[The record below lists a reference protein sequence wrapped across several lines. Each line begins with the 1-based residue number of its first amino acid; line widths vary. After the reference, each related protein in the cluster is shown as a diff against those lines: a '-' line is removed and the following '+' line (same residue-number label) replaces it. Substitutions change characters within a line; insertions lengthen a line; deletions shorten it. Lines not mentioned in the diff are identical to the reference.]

1 MLVSKPFLNMFVIS
15 HLSYVSPAAARNG
28 LKMTPD
34 ETTPDPPSEDAVDRA
49 RRMRVFKGAHA
60 AFNQEHSAVPCI
72 VRDLSDSGAKIEF
85 SLGWIVPSHF
95 TLFVELD
102 GFKVECEKVW
112 HRGDLYGVR
121 FTGPR
126 IPTDVIRK
134 QRVDLYDSRHLAEEA
149 DTAPAPAPTFNRQ
162 PKKPVFGKFK

>member
-1 MLVSKPFLNMFVIS
+1 
-15 HLSYVSPAAARNG
+15 
-28 LKMTPD
+28 MTDD
-34 ETTPDPPSEDAVDRA
+34 ETTPDTQSEDAVERA

-85 SLGWIVPSHF
+85 SLGWIVPSNF

-121 FTGPR
+121 FTGPKM
-126 IPTDVIRK
+126 PTEVVRK
-134 QRVDLYDSRHLAEEA
+134 QRVDLYDTRNATEE
-149 DTAPAPAPTFNRQ
+149 TATTQAPAPTFNRQ

>member
-1 MLVSKPFLNMFVIS
+1 MDSEDK
-15 HLSYVSPAAARNG
+15 
-28 LKMTPD
+28 T
-34 ETTPDPPSEDAVDRA
+34 PPSQIDDPLERP

-60 AFNQEHSAVPCI
+60 AFNQEHSAVPCV
-72 VRDLSDSGAKIEF
+72 VRDLSETGAKVEF
-85 SLGWIVPSHF
+85 NLGWIVPTHF

-126 IPTDVIRK
+126 IPTEIVRK
-134 QRVDLYDSRHLAEEA
+134 QRVDLYDARDQVEETQ
-149 DTAPAPAPTFNRQ
+149 DTSAPAPSLRRV

>member
-1 MLVSKPFLNMFVIS
+1 M
-15 HLSYVSPAAARNG
+15 
-28 LKMTPD
+28 MTPD
-34 ETTPDPPSEDAVDRA
+34 ENTHDPQSEEAVERA
-49 RRMRVFKGAHA
+49 RRTRVFKGAHA

-72 VRDLSDSGAKIEF
+72 VRDLSESGAKVEF
-85 SLGWIVPSHF
+85 NLGWIVPANF

-126 IPTDVIRK
+126 IPTDLVRK
-134 QRVDLYDSRHLAEEA
+134 QRVDLYDARNVVEEIE
-149 DTAPAPAPTFNRQ
+149 TTPAPAPSFGR
-162 PKKPVFGKFK
+162 PAKKPVFGKFK

>member
-1 MLVSKPFLNMFVIS
+1 
-15 HLSYVSPAAARNG
+15 
-28 LKMTPD
+28 MTAD
-34 ETTPDPPSEDAVDRA
+34 ETTPNPQSEDAVERA

-85 SLGWIVPSHF
+85 NLGWIVPSHF

-126 IPTDVIRK
+126 TPTDVVRK
-134 QRVDLYDSRHLAEEA
+134 QRVDLYDGRNVVEETQ
-149 DTAPAPAPTFNRQ
+149 DTSAPAAAFKRA

>member
-1 MLVSKPFLNMFVIS
+1 
-15 HLSYVSPAAARNG
+15 
-28 LKMTPD
+28 MTPD
-34 ETTPDPPSEDAVDRA
+34 ENNNAPVTAETVERP

-72 VRDLSDSGAKIEF
+72 VRDLSETGAKIEF
-85 SLGWIVPSHF
+85 NLGWIVPTHF

-102 GFKVECEKVW
+102 AFKVECEKVW

-121 FTGPR
+121 FTGSR
-126 IPTDVIRK
+126 MPTELVRK
-134 QRVDLYDSRHLAEEA
+134 QRVDLYDARNVAEEPEA
-149 DTAPAPAPTFNRQ
+149 TQAPAPAFNRQ

>member
-1 MLVSKPFLNMFVIS
+1 MSYTLSTAIS
-15 HLSYVSPAAARNG
+15 CRNG
-28 LKMTPD
+28 KTMDPEQT
-34 ETTPDPPSEDAVDRA
+34 TTPPTDDDAVERP

-72 VRDLSDSGAKIEF
+72 VRDLSETGAKVEF
-85 SLGWIVPSHF
+85 NLGWIVPSHF
-95 TLFVELD
+95 TLFIELD

-112 HRGDLYGVR
+112 HKGDLYGVR

-126 IPTDVIRK
+126 MPTEVARK
-134 QRVDLYDSRHLAEEA
+134 QRVDLYDARNVVEETRPQE
-149 DTAPAPAPTFNRQ
+149 TAAPTFNRQ

>member
-1 MLVSKPFLNMFVIS
+1 MEADKN
-15 HLSYVSPAAARNG
+15 
-28 LKMTPD
+28 TPVEPGD
-34 ETTPDPPSEDAVDRA
+34 DPLERP

-72 VRDLSDSGAKIEF
+72 VRDLSETGAKVEF
-85 SLGWIVPSHF
+85 NLGWIVPTHF

-102 GFKVECEKVW
+102 SFKVECEKVW
-112 HRGDLYGVR
+112 HRGDLYGIR

-126 IPTDVIRK
+126 IPTDVVRK
-134 QRVDLYDSRHLAEEA
+134 QRVDLYDARNEVEEA
-149 DTAPAPAPTFNRQ
+149 QTTAPEPTLKRA

>member
-1 MLVSKPFLNMFVIS
+1 ME
-15 HLSYVSPAAARNG
+15 
-28 LKMTPD
+28 PD
-34 ETTPDPPSEDAVDRA
+34 DTTPPSKIEDAVERP

-60 AFNQEHSAVPCI
+60 AFNQEHSAVPCV
-72 VRDLSDSGAKIEF
+72 VRDLSETGAKIEF
-85 SLGWIVPSHF
+85 NLGWIVPSHF

-126 IPTDVIRK
+126 VPTELVRK
-134 QRVDLYDSRHLAEEA
+134 QRVDLYDARNQVEDESK
-149 DTAPAPAPTFNRQ
+149 APTPAPTLNRQ

>member
-1 MLVSKPFLNMFVIS
+1 
-15 HLSYVSPAAARNG
+15 
-28 LKMTPD
+28 MTPD
-34 ETTPDPPSEDAVDRA
+34 ETTPTTQSEDAVERA

-72 VRDLSDSGAKIEF
+72 VRDLSDTGAKVEF
-85 SLGWIVPSHF
+85 SLGWIVPSNF
-95 TLFVELD
+95 TLFIELD

-126 IPTDVIRK
+126 MPSEVVRK
-134 QRVDLYDSRHLAEEA
+134 QSVGLYDARNHVEE
-149 DTAPAPAPTFNRQ
+149 TETRPAPAPTSNRQ

>member
-1 MLVSKPFLNMFVIS
+1 MEADEN
-15 HLSYVSPAAARNG
+15 
-28 LKMTPD
+28 TPVEPGD
-34 ETTPDPPSEDAVDRA
+34 DPLERP

-72 VRDLSDSGAKIEF
+72 VRDLSETGAKVEF
-85 SLGWIVPSHF
+85 NLGWIVPTHF

-112 HRGDLYGVR
+112 HRGDLYGIR

-126 IPTDVIRK
+126 IPTDVVRK
-134 QRVDLYDSRHLAEEA
+134 QRVDLYDARNEVEEA
-149 DTAPAPAPTFNRQ
+149 QTTATEPTLKRA

>member
-1 MLVSKPFLNMFVIS
+1 
-15 HLSYVSPAAARNG
+15 
-28 LKMTPD
+28 
-34 ETTPDPPSEDAVDRA
+34 
-49 RRMRVFKGAHA
+49 MRVFKGAHA

-72 VRDLSDSGAKIEF
+72 VRDLSETGAKVEF
-85 SLGWIVPSHF
+85 NLGWIVPTNF

-126 IPTDVIRK
+126 MPTDVVRK
-134 QRVDLYDSRHLAEEA
+134 QRVDLYDARNETDETVTEKS
-149 DTAPAPAPTFNRQ
+149 PAPAFSRQ
-162 PKKPVFGKFK
+162 PKKPVFGKFR